1 MLRKARAFS
10 LVELVIV
17 VVILGIIA
25 AIAIPRMSRG
35 AQGAV
40 ESRLRSDLAVLRSAI
55 NLYAAEH
62 NGTFPDDATIATQL
76 TGYTDVDGAT
86 NATKTGAYIYG
97 PYIGAIPT
105 LSVGTNKGRT
115 AIGTADGP
123 TIGWIYVEAT
133 GTIRANLPI
142 GELDSTGVP
151 YANY

>member
-62 NGTFPDDATIATQL
+62 NGTFPSVGSFSAQL
-76 TGYTDVDGAT
+76 TGYTDIDGGT
-86 NATKTGAYIYG
+86 SATKTGAYIYG
-97 PYIGAIPT
+97 PYIETIPA
-105 LSVGTNKGRT
+105 LSVGSNKGKVGVAAT
-115 AIGTADGP
+115 TGA
-123 TIGWIYVEAT
+123 TIGWLYTAAS
-133 GTIRANLPI
+133 GTITANLPV

-151 YANY
+151 YLNY

>member
-62 NGTFPDDATIATQL
+62 NATFPAAGTVATQL
-76 TGYTDVDGAT
+76 TGYTDIDGNV
-86 NATKTGAYIYG
+86 NATKTGVYIYG
-97 PYIGAIPT
+97 PYIESIPA
-105 LSVGTNKGRT
+105 LSVGTNKGKLGIAAAT
-115 AIGTADGP
+115 GP
-123 TIGWIYVEAT
+123 TIGWIYTFSSGSIAP
-133 GTIRANLPI
+133 NLPV
-142 GELDSTGVP
+142 GEVDSQGVP

>member
-62 NGTFPDDATIATQL
+62 NGTFPTVGSFSAQL
-76 TGYTDVDGAT
+76 TGYTDIDGGT
-86 NATKTGAYIYG
+86 SATKTGAFIYG
-97 PYIGAIPT
+97 PYIETIPA
-105 LSVGTNKGRT
+105 LSVGSNKGKSGV
-115 AIGTADGP
+115 AAANGP
-123 TIGWIYVEAT
+123 TIGWLYTAGT
-133 GTIRANLPI
+133 GGITPNLPV

-151 YANY
+151 YLNY

>member
-1 MLRKARAFS
+1 MFRKARAFS

-40 ESRLRSDLAVLRSAI
+40 ESRLRSDLAVMRSAI

-62 NGTFPDDATIATQL
+62 NGAFPAVGTIAGQL
-76 TGYTDVDGAT
+76 STYTDIDGNT
-86 NATKTGAYIYG
+86 NATKTGAFIYG
-97 PYIGAIPT
+97 PYIEAIPA
-105 LSVGTNKGRT
+105 LSVGSNKGKSGIAAAT
-115 AIGTADGP
+115 GP
-123 TIGWIYVEAT
+123 TIGWIYTAGT
-133 GTIRANLPI
+133 GTIAPNLPV
-142 GELDSTGVP
+142 GELDSSGVP

>member
-1 MLRKARAFS
+1 MFRKARAFS

-62 NGTFPDDATIATQL
+62 NGTFPAAATFGAQL
-76 TGYTDVDGAT
+76 TTYTDIDGNT
-86 NATKTGAYIYG
+86 NATKTGAFIYG
-97 PYIGAIPT
+97 PYIEAIPT
-105 LSVGTNKGRT
+105 LSVGSNKGKAGVAT
-115 AIGTADGP
+115 ATGP
-123 TIGWIYVEAT
+123 TIGWIYLPGP
-133 GTIRANLPI
+133 GTINANLPV
-142 GELDSTGVP
+142 GELDSQGVP
-151 YANY
+151 YASY

>member
-40 ESRLRSDLAVLRSAI
+40 ESRLRSDLAVMRSAV

-62 NGTFPDDATIATQL
+62 NGSFPASGTFAAQL
-76 TGYTDVDGAT
+76 TGYTDIDGNT
-86 NATKTGAYIYG
+86 NPTKTGVFIYG
-97 PYIGAIPT
+97 PYIGAIPA

-115 AIGTADGP
+115 GVDTADGP
-123 TIGWIYVEAT
+123 TIGWIYTPAA

>member
-1 MLRKARAFS
+1 MFRKARAFS

-62 NGTFPDDATIATQL
+62 NAAFPSTATFAAQL
-76 TGYTDVDGAT
+76 TTYTDIDGNT
-86 NATKTGAYIYG
+86 NPARTSTFCYG
-97 PYIGAIPT
+97 PYIEAIPA
-105 LSVGTNKGRT
+105 LSVGSNKGKSGVAAAT
-115 AIGTADGP
+115 GP
-123 TIGWIYVEAT
+123 TIGWLYTQAS
-133 GTIRANLPI
+133 GTITANLPV
-142 GELDSTGVP
+142 GEVDSQGVP
-151 YANY
+151 YLNY

>member
-1 MLRKARAFS
+1 MVRKSRAFS

-62 NGTFPDDATIATQL
+62 NGKFPDDATFAAQL
-76 TGYTDVDGAT
+76 TGYTDIDGAT
-86 NATKTGAYIYG
+86 NATKTGAFIYG
-97 PYIGAIPT
+97 PYIGAIPA
-105 LSVGTNKGRT
+105 LSVGTNKGKSAVAAAT
-115 AIGTADGP
+115 GP
-123 TIGWIYVEAT
+123 TIGWIYIEAS
-133 GTIRANLPI
+133 GTITPNLPI

>member
-1 MLRKARAFS
+1 MVRKARAFS

-62 NGTFPDDATIATQL
+62 NGAFPASGTIAAQL
-76 TGYTDVDGAT
+76 TGYTDIDGAT
-86 NATKTGAYIYG
+86 NATKTPPYIYG
-97 PYIGAIPT
+97 PYIEAIPT
-105 LSVGTNKGRT
+105 LSVGSTKGRS

-123 TIGWIYVEAT
+123 TIGWIYDPAT
-133 GTIRANLPI
+133 GTITANIPV
-142 GELDSTGVP
+142 GELDSNNTP
-151 YANY
+151 YAAY

>member
-62 NGTFPDDATIATQL
+62 NGAFPATGTFATQL
-76 TGYTDVDGAT
+76 TGYTDIDGNV
-86 NATKTGAYIYG
+86 NATKTGVFIYG
-97 PYIGAIPT
+97 PYIEAIPA
-105 LSVGTNKGRT
+105 LAVGSNKGRSGVAAAT
-115 AIGTADGP
+115 GP
-123 TIGWIYVEAT
+123 TIGWIYNSST
-133 GTIRANLPI
+133 GTINANLPV
-142 GELDSTGVP
+142 GEVDTAGVP

>member
-1 MLRKARAFS
+1 MFRKARAFS

-62 NGTFPDDATIATQL
+62 NATFPATATFAAQL
-76 TGYTDVDGAT
+76 TGYTDIDGNT

-97 PYIGAIPT
+97 PYIEAIPA
-105 LSVGTNKGRT
+105 LAVGSNKGKSGVAAAT
-115 AIGTADGP
+115 GP
-123 TIGWIYVEAT
+123 TIGWIYLQAS
-133 GTIRANLPI
+133 GTISANLPV
-142 GELDSTGVP
+142 GEVDSSGVP